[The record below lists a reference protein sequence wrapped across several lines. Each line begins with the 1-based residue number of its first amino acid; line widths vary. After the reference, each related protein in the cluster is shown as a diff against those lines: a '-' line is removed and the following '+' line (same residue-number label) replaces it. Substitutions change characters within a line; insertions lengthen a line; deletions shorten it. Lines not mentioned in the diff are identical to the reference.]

1 MTQGEP
7 LRWRVQA
14 KGEFEYVARKSLGNG
29 FTTIPVRETGEGR
42 DASRT
47 FRWRERRILCWV
59 HSADTE
65 SRGMGLATTQP
76 ELGVSDA
83 EIIARIYS
91 GDEGAM
97 ALLYDRYSHLVYAV
111 ALRVLSDGSA
121 AEDILQDVFMQLWRN
136 AQTFNASRGSLAAWL
151 AVIARNRAID
161 QLRKKR
167 PEVEAAETVIAV
179 DRDLENTTE
188 RNQMIEKVRTVL
200 AGMPAEQR
208 APLEMAFFDG
218 LTHVEIAGKTGQ
230 PLGTIKT
237 RIRSGLS
244 AVRKA
249 FAV

>member
-1 MTQGEP
+1 
-7 LRWRVQA
+7 
-14 KGEFEYVARKSLGNG
+14 
-29 FTTIPVRETGEGR
+29 
-42 DASRT
+42 
-47 FRWRERRILCWV
+47 
-59 HSADTE
+59 
-65 SRGMGLATTQP
+65 MGLASTQQ
-76 ELGVSDA
+76 ELSLSDT

-91 GDEGAM
+91 GDEDAM
-97 ALLYDRYSHLVYAV
+97 ALLYDRYSNVVYAV

-136 AQTFNASRGSLAAWL
+136 PQAFNASRGSLATWL

-179 DRDLENTTE
+179 DPDLESTAE
-188 RNQMIEKVRTVL
+188 RKHAIEKVRAVL

-208 APLEMAFFDG
+208 AALEMAFFEG

-230 PLGTIKT
+230 PLGTVKT

-249 FAV
+249 LAV

>member
-1 MTQGEP
+1 
-7 LRWRVQA
+7 
-14 KGEFEYVARKSLGNG
+14 
-29 FTTIPVRETGEGR
+29 
-42 DASRT
+42 
-47 FRWRERRILCWV
+47 
-59 HSADTE
+59 
-65 SRGMGLATTQP
+65 MGLATTKP
-76 ELGVSDA
+76 EPRVTDA

-97 ALLYDRYSHLVYAV
+97 ASLYDRYSHVVYGV
-111 ALRVLSDGSA
+111 ALRVLSDSTA

-136 AQTFNASRGSLAAWL
+136 PQAFNASRGSLAAWL

-167 PEVEAAETVIAV
+167 PGAEAAETVIAV
-179 DRDLENTTE
+179 DPELQNTAE
-188 RNQMIEKVRTVL
+188 RNQTIEKVRTVL
-200 AGMPAEQR
+200 AGMPADQR
-208 APLEMAFFDG
+208 AALEMAFFEG

>member
-1 MTQGEP
+1 
-7 LRWRVQA
+7 
-14 KGEFEYVARKSLGNG
+14 
-29 FTTIPVRETGEGR
+29 
-42 DASRT
+42 
-47 FRWRERRILCWV
+47 
-59 HSADTE
+59 
-65 SRGMGLATTQP
+65 MGLATTKP
-76 ELGVSDA
+76 EPRVSDA

-97 ALLYDRYSHLVYAV
+97 ASLYDRYSHVVYAV
-111 ALRVLSDGSA
+111 ALRVLSDSTA
-121 AEDILQDVFMQLWRN
+121 AEDILQDVFLQLWRN
-136 AQTFNASRGSLAAWL
+136 PQAFNASRGSLAAWL

-167 PEVEAAETVIAV
+167 PEAEAAETVIAV
-179 DRDLENTTE
+179 DPELQNTAE
-188 RNQMIEKVRTVL
+188 RNQTIEKVRIVL

-208 APLEMAFFDG
+208 SALEMAFFEG

>member
-1 MTQGEP
+1 M
-7 LRWRVQA
+7 R
-14 KGEFEYVARKSLGNG
+14 
-29 FTTIPVRETGEGR
+29 
-42 DASRT
+42 
-47 FRWRERRILCWV
+47 
-59 HSADTE
+59 
-65 SRGMGLATTQP
+65 LATTQS

-83 EIIARIYS
+83 EIVARICS
-91 GDEGAM
+91 GDESAM
-97 ALLYDRYSHLVYAV
+97 ALLYDRYSRVVYAV

-136 AQTFNASRGSLAAWL
+136 PQAFNASRGSLAAWL

-161 QLRKKR
+161 KLRKKR
-167 PEVEAAETVIAV
+167 PEAEPAETVIAV
-179 DRDLENTTE
+179 APDLEDTAGHNLA
-188 RNQMIEKVRTVL
+188 IEKVRTVL
-200 AGMPAEQR
+200 AGIPAEQR
-208 APLEMAFFDG
+208 AALEMAFFEG

>member
-1 MTQGEP
+1 MWDTICSREP
-7 LRWRVQA
+7 WP
-14 KGEFEYVARKSLGNG
+14 SNG
-29 FTTIPVRETGEGR
+29 G
-42 DASRT
+42 
-47 FRWRERRILCWV
+47 
-59 HSADTE
+59 E
-65 SRGMGLATTQP
+65 SRGMGLASTQQ
-76 ELGVSDA
+76 ELSVSDA

-97 ALLYDRYSHLVYAV
+97 ALLYDRYSNVVYAV

-136 AQTFNASRGSLAAWL
+136 PQAFNASRGSLAAWL

-167 PEVEAAETVIAV
+167 PEVEAAETVISV
-179 DRDLENTTE
+179 DPELESAAD
-188 RNQMIEKVRTVL
+188 RSQAIEKVRAVL
-200 AGMPAEQR
+200 CGMPEEQR
-208 APLEMAFFDG
+208 AALEMAFFEG

-230 PLGTIKT
+230 PLGTVKT
-237 RIRSGLS
+237 RIRSGLL